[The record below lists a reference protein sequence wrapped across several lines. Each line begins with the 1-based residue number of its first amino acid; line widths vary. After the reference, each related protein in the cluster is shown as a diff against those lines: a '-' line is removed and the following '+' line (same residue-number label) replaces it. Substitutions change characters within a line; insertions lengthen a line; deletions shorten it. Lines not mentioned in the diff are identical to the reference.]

1 MIAKI
6 GRQIDVGPFP
16 FLGRRKPYEPGPSM
30 NLPQDPPRASTGRST
45 IPIPLPTRVRN
56 LFRRWTP
63 TLIFLTVAALCG
75 GLWREHVSPSS
86 CVGTVETLRALVT
99 CPDDGTLTN
108 VWVTLH
114 QEVKEGAVVAEVV
127 TTDPRTVNSRLSV
140 MRGRMQ
146 LTELEMSPVMSQQRN
161 AIDYAQLTLSA
172 KRLKVEV
179 ETARVNLS
187 RAEADLERYRK
198 LHKNGLISD
207 EALLVYQRLREAL
220 DIEVQE
226 KGTLLKEMEKTLER
240 LSFLADSFIPGSE
253 NDPLR
258 QAIKVQ
264 EAQTRALEDRIRP
277 LPLLSP
283 MDGIVTAVYRRRGEQ
298 LIAGLPVAEITSAK
312 VERIVGQLPQSVP
325 FSPEVGMAV
334 RVQTRGVHRRV
345 GQAQIIGLS
354 PHLEVDTNTVGRT
367 ASAFP
372 YRVFSVSL
380 PTNMAL
386 LPGETVELTLLPKPG
401 H

>member
-1 MIAKI
+1 MI
-6 GRQIDVGPFP
+6 Q
-16 FLGRRKPYEPGPSM
+16 M
-30 NLPQDPPRASTGRST
+30 TGKST

-63 TLIFLTVAALCG
+63 TLIFLTVATLCG
-75 GLWREHVSPSS
+75 GLWREHVSPNS

-114 QEVKEGAVVAEVV
+114 QEVKEGAMVAEVV

-146 LTELEMSPVMSQQRN
+146 LTQLEMSPVMSQQRN

-179 ETARVNLS
+179 ETAKVNLS
-187 RAEADLERYRK
+187 RAEADHERYRK
-198 LHKNGLISD
+198 LHQNGLISD

-298 LIAGLPVAEITSAK
+298 LIAGLPVAEITSTK
-312 VERIVGQLPQSVP
+312 IERIVGQLPQSVP
-325 FSPEVGMAV
+325 LSPEVGMQV
-334 RVQTRGVHRRV
+334 RVQTRGLHRRV

-367 ASAFP
+367 ASPLP
-372 YRVFSVSL
+372 YRVFSVNV

-386 LPGETVELTLLPKPG
+386 LPGETVELTLQPKLG
-401 H
+401 R